1 MANPFKFLQ
10 EVRAEASKVT
20 WPTRRET
27 MITTVMVFIMVAVS
41 SVFFLAAD
49 QVIDRVAW
57 AADGRDD
64 ERARADRRRH
74 VRTYVGDLAEV
85 LVANDEEVVARRCQT
100 IFGLDDVVVGAAE
113 AHAQHPHED
122 ASAVRHVVDARPAD
136 VAGVERVGDTGSHGY
151 RPHRGRIGRHR
162 RPPG

>member
-49 QVIDRVAW
+49 QVIRI
-57 AADGRDD
+57 
-64 ERARADRRRH
+64 
-74 VRTYVGDLAEV
+74 
-85 LVANDEEVVARRCQT
+85 LVTFILGIKA
-100 IFGLDDVVVGAAE
+100 
-113 AHAQHPHED
+113 
-122 ASAVRHVVDARPAD
+122 
-136 VAGVERVGDTGSHGY
+136 
-151 RPHRGRIGRHR
+151 
-162 RPPG
+162 